1 MALLFTQKTRSALR
15 AALIVSVVLAAAVW
29 ALSSVSSCR
38 GEAVVSRFNEARG
51 DQYPLDDI
59 ERSVD
64 TEDGGD
70 GGIACPEVE
79 LVTFA
84 GGTLR
89 FSPPVKVVAPF
100 AERLRRFEAVV
111 IDAAVRHYGRAP
123 RAIVN
128 DGAYLC
134 RPVRHRTYRLS
145 EHALGNAIDVVGFDF
160 GPLEKNADA
169 GLVALPP
176 ALQAKFRVRVDG
188 HWRAETGESA
198 ILHARFL
205 DELVRIVVEREIFR
219 SVLGPSHPTH
229 GTHFH
234 FDMAPWSHVMP

>member
-1 MALLFTQKTRSALR
+1 MPLVLPQKAHSAIR
-15 AALIVSVVLAAAVW
+15 AGLIVSVVLAAGVW
-29 ALSSVSSCR
+29 ALSSVSSCS
-38 GEAVVSRFNEARG
+38 GEALVSGLNQARG
-51 DQYPLDDI
+51 DPYPLDDI
-59 ERSVD
+59 ERTIDV
-64 TEDGGD
+64 EDGGD

-79 LVTFA
+79 LA
-84 GGTLR
+84 SYDGDTLR

-100 AERLRRFEAVV
+100 VERLRRFEAIVADV
-111 IDAAVRHYGRAP
+111 AVRHYGRAP

-160 GPLEKNADA
+160 GPLEKRSDA
-169 GLVALPP
+169 GLLALPH
-176 ALQAKFRVRVDG
+176 ALEAKFGVRIEK
-188 HWRAETGESA
+188 HWRAQTGESA

-205 DELVRIVVEREIFR
+205 DELARVVVEREVFR

-229 GTHFH
+229 RTHFH
-234 FDMAPWSHVMP
+234 LDMAPWSHVMP

>member
-1 MALLFTQKTRSALR
+1 MPLQFKQRARSALR
-15 AALIVSVVLAAAVW
+15 TALIVSIVLAAAVW
-29 ALSSVSSCR
+29 GLSSVSSCN
-38 GEAVVSRFNEARG
+38 GEVLVSGLNQARG
-51 DQYPLDDI
+51 DPYPLDDI
-59 ERSVD
+59 ERTVEA
-64 TEDGGD
+64 EDGGD

-79 LVTFA
+79 LLTVA
-84 GGTLR
+84 GDTLR
-89 FSPPVKVVAPF
+89 YSPPVKVVAPF

-111 IDAAVRHYGRAP
+111 IDVAVRHYGRGP

-160 GPLEKNADA
+160 GPLEKTPDA
-169 GLVALPP
+169 GLLTLPP
-176 ALQAKFRVRVDG
+176 ALQAKFRVRVEN
-188 HWRAETGESA
+188 HWRAQTGESA
-198 ILHARFL
+198 IVHARFL
-205 DELVRIVVEREIFR
+205 DELTRVVAEQKVFR

-229 GTHFH
+229 RTHFH